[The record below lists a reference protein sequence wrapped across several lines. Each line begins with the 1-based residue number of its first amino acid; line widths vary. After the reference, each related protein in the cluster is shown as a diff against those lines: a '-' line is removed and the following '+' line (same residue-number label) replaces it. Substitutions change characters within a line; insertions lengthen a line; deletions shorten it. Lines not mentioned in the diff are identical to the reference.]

1 MGIFDRLKDAIFGH
15 PAAQQATAGTA
26 PGVQARGARP
36 AAGTNAPPAQTASA
50 AGSAAAPS
58 SSPRPGIGAGTPTTA
73 QPVDIEAVLERMA
86 AQHSEQLNWRASI
99 VDLMKLVGLDPSLEN
114 RRQLASELGYHGDM
128 HDSAAMNVWLHK
140 EVMQKLA
147 QSGGTVP
154 ASLRQH

>member
-15 PAAQQATAGTA
+15 PAAQQASMGAA
-26 PGVQARGARP
+26 PGSQARGSQP
-36 AAGTNAPPAQTASA
+36 GAGTSAPSAQTGTATATASA
-50 AGSAAAPS
+50 STGA
-58 SSPRPGIGAGTPTTA
+58 RPGVVGGAATPA

-86 AQHSEQLNWRASI
+86 AQHSEKLNWRSSI
-99 VDLMKLVGLDPSLEN
+99 VDLMKLVGLDPSLAN
-114 RRQLASELGYHGDM
+114 RRQLASELGYHGDAQ
-128 HDSAAMNVWLHK
+128 DSAAMNVWLHK